1 MGKSPTSDTFKA
13 ALIVIGNEIL
23 SGRTQD
29 SNTPWIAEKLIDH
42 GVLIKEV
49 RIIPD
54 EREAII
60 QTVRDLKDKVDYLFT
75 TGGIGPTHDDITAEC
90 IAEAFG
96 LEMEQNEQAFRML
109 EEYYGLENLTPPR
122 AKMAMVPRG
131 AKLIPNPVSAAP
143 GFIVGNVHVMAGVP
157 RIMQG
162 MFMHV
167 LDVLKPGKPMLSNTV
182 SCSMPESQ
190 LAEDMTRLQ
199 AKYPEIE
206 IGSYPHYRGGML
218 GLSIVL
224 RSTDNDKLDE
234 ATQEVLALIR
244 RFGEEPRAIS
254 LRSSGKAAVG

>member
-1 MGKSPTSDTFKA
+1 MAKSPTADTFTA

-54 EREAII
+54 DRDAII
-60 QTVRDLKDKVDYLFT
+60 RTVRELKDRVDYLFT

-90 IAEAFG
+90 VGEAFG
-96 LEMEQNEQAFRML
+96 LEMEQNDQAFRML

-131 AKLIPNPVSAAP
+131 ALLIPNPVSAAP
-143 GFIVGNVHVMAGVP
+143 GFIVENVHVMAGVP
-157 RIMQG
+157 RIMQA

-167 LDVLKPGKPMLSNTV
+167 LEVLKPGKPMLSNTV

-199 AKYPEIE
+199 KKYPEIE
-206 IGSYPHYRGGML
+206 IGSYPHYRGGIL

-224 RSTDNDKLDE
+224 RSTDNDRLDE
-234 ATQEVLALIR
+234 ATMEVLSLIR
-244 RFGEEPRAIS
+244 QFGEEPRAIS
-254 LRSSGKAAVG
+254 VRSTGRVAV